1 MHKQNILFKYIQT
14 SLIDELSTEIEDT
27 IQFNTSDGPVIYK
40 NFEITEINEHQ
51 IHFVFTTAVKIFI
64 CTYTWK
70 SFLAH
75 NALLNLSKFN

>member
-1 MHKQNILFKYIQT
+1 MDKQNIIFKFIQT

-27 IQFNTSDGPVIYK
+27 IQFNASDGPVIYK
-40 NFEITEINEHQ
+40 NFEITEINEHL
-51 IHFVFTTAVKIFI
+51 IHFVFTIAGKNFI
-64 CTYTWK
+64 CTYTWQ